1 MCDYS
6 LHAVPNRLAVEGE
19 ALITHRFQTYTIGLA
34 SAAEIESPSRA
45 NREPEISRSWWASLK
60 NWLNPPQPDNTNVTA
75 VCIPPGARL
84 LVYQVPKYVRAE
96 LDIGS
101 EEEVTFDELSA
112 NAYEYRDILR
122 FRNGRSVLLQDLPE
136 RVRFEV
142 LSLAS
147 MQTEVVVESKP
158 EARWF
163 EFY

>member
-60 NWLNPPQPDNTNVTA
+60 NWLNPPPPDTNVTA

-96 LDIGS
+96 LDIGPQ
-101 EEEVTFDELSA
+101 EEVTFDELSA
-112 NAYEYRDILR
+112 NAYEYRDIIR

-147 MQTEVVVESKP
+147 MQTEVVAESKP

>member
-6 LHAVPNRLAVEGE
+6 LHAVPNRLAIEGE
-19 ALITHRFQTYTIGLA
+19 TLITHRFQTYTIGLA
-34 SAAEIESPSRA
+34 SAAEIESHSRA
-45 NREPEISRSWWASLK
+45 NREPDISRSWWASLK
-60 NWLNPPQPDNTNVTA
+60 NWLNPPPPATNVTA

-84 LVYQVPKYVRAE
+84 LVDQVPKYLRAE
-96 LDIGS
+96 LDIRS
-101 EEEVTFDELSA
+101 QEEVTFDELSA

-147 MQTEVVVESKP
+147 TQAEVVAEVKP
-158 EARWF
+158 EVRWSQF
-163 EFY
+163 P

>member
-34 SAAEIESPSRA
+34 SVAEIESLSRV

-60 NWLNPPQPDNTNVTA
+60 NWLNPPPATNVTA

-84 LVYQVPKYVRAE
+84 LVDQVPKNLRAE
-96 LDIGS
+96 FGIGS
-101 EEEVTFDELSA
+101 HEEVTFDELSA
-112 NAYEYRDILR
+112 NAYEYRDIIR
-122 FRNGRSVLLQDLPE
+122 FRNGRNVLLQDLPE

-147 MQTEVVVESKP
+147 TQAEVVAEVKA
-158 EARWF
+158 EARWSQF
-163 EFY
+163 P

>member
-34 SAAEIESPSRA
+34 SAAEMESLSCA
-45 NREPEISRSWWASLK
+45 NREPESSRSWWASFK
-60 NWLNPPQPDNTNVTA
+60 NWLNPPPPDTNVTA

-84 LVYQVPKYVRAE
+84 LVHQVPKYVRAE
-96 LDIGS
+96 FDIGS
-101 EEEVTFDELSA
+101 QEEVTFDELSA
-112 NAYEYRDILR
+112 NAYEYRDIIR

-147 MQTEVVVESKP
+147 TEPSVAAERKAEVP
-158 EARWF
+158 WPQF
-163 EFY
+163 P

>member
-34 SAAEIESPSRA
+34 SAAEIESLSHA

-60 NWLNPPQPDNTNVTA
+60 NWLNPPPPDTNVTA

-84 LVYQVPKYVRAE
+84 LVYQIPKYVRAE

-147 MQTEVVVESKP
+147 MQTEVVAESKP

>member
-34 SAAEIESPSRA
+34 SAAEIKSLSRV
-45 NREPEISRSWWASLK
+45 NLEPEISRSWWVSLK
-60 NWLNPPQPDNTNVTA
+60 NWLNPPPPDRAVIA

-84 LVYQVPKYVRAE
+84 LIYQVPRHLRAE

-147 MQTEVVVESKP
+147 TQDEVLAEGKP
-158 EARWF
+158 EAPWF

>member
-34 SAAEIESPSRA
+34 SASEIESLSRP
-45 NREPEISRSWWASLK
+45 NREPDVSRSWWTSLK
-60 NWLNPPQPDNTNVTA
+60 NWLNPPPPDTNVTA

-84 LVYQVPKYVRAE
+84 LVHQVPKYVRAE
-96 LDIGS
+96 FDIGS
-101 EEEVTFDELSA
+101 QEVVTFDELSA
-112 NAYEYRDILR
+112 NAYEYRDIIR

-147 MQTEVVVESKP
+147 MQTEVVAERKP
-158 EARWF
+158 EAPWSQF
-163 EFY
+163 H